1 MGSSK
6 EEILNKIDGLITNRA
21 VDTTANHIRFTGKF
35 FFDWNNENING
46 QTNNDSFVLWQYNRF
61 GGSIFYPV
69 IYGTFTTSDNIGV
82 LKLKTRLN
90 IVGKIF
96 NGLLIT
102 MISMATLPNCLI
114 KTDSSYRIDFPE
126 ILFSMIMIIGFQTVP
141 FVTNWL
147 AKKNSIKFIKEYLD
161 LN

>member
-1 MGSSK
+1 MDSSK
-6 EEILNKIDGLITNRA
+6 EILSKIDGLITISA
-21 VDTTANHIRFTGKF
+21 DDTAANHIRFTGKF
-35 FFDWNNENING
+35 FFDWKNENIIG
-46 QTNNDSFVLWQYNRF
+46 QTNSDSFVLWQYNRY

-69 IYGTFTTSDNIGV
+69 ICGTFSAFDHNGI

-102 MISMATLPNCLI
+102 MISWATLPDCFI
-114 KTDSSYRIDFPE
+114 RIDHSFRIDFPE
-126 ILFSMIMIIGFQTVP
+126 LLFSMIMIIGFQTVP
-141 FVTNWL
+141 FVAYWV
-147 AKKNSIKFIKEYLD
+147 AKKNSINFIKSYLN

>member
-6 EEILNKIDGLITNRA
+6 EEIINKIDGLITIR
-21 VDTTANHIRFTGKF
+21 VDDTTSNHIRFTGKF
-35 FFDWNNENING
+35 FFDRNNENITG

-69 IYGTFTTSDNIGV
+69 IYGTFTTSDNKGI

-102 MISMATLPNCLI
+102 LISLATLPNCLV
-114 KTDSSYRIDFPE
+114 KTDSSYGIDFPE
-126 ILFSMIMIIGFQTVP
+126 LLFSMIMIIGFQTVP
-141 FVTNWL
+141 FVSYWV

-161 LN
+161 LG